1 MSIRNLKKYLSIL
14 KKKGVE
20 LIDMLE
26 NTPCDDEKFRDVVI
40 NFNNVFSN
48 IQQYNMLIEELEN
61 EANSNVTT
69 EE

>member
-48 IQQYNMLIEELEN
+48 IQQYDMLIKELEN

>member
-26 NTPCDDEKFRDVVI
+26 NTPCDDEKFRDIVI

-48 IQQYNMLIEELEN
+48 IQQYDMLIKELEN

>member
-48 IQQYNMLIEELEN
+48 IQQYDMLIKELEN
-61 EANSNVTT
+61 EADSNVTT